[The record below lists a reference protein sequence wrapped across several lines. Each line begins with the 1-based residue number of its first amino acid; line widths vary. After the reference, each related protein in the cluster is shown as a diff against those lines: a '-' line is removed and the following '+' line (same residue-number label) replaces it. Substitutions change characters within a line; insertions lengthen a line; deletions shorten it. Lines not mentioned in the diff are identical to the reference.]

1 MDKAW
6 LKVTLLEEIFD
17 ENPACPLEKVDPRG
31 IEYIAPFE
39 HGLKFKNV
47 WSRVGQHRVV
57 QISLV

>member
-1 MDKAW
+1 MDTAW

-31 IEYIAPFE
+31 MEYIAPFE

-47 WSRVGQHRVV
+47 WSRVG
-57 QISLV
+57 